1 MKTEGI
7 YTSTIPPCQR
17 GARGKGTYLGKQF
30 AQNSLIVI
38 PYMVSPHFA
47 RLSSIDDRDRIAS
60 VYPAC

>member
-38 PYMVSPHFA
+38 GEGRNPE
-47 RLSSIDDRDRIAS
+47 
-60 VYPAC
+60 